1 MKIDTPEK
9 RRILDEAVASNPSV
23 PSKTL
28 ARVIWKK
35 HGKLFTSLNSAYLA
49 IRGRRGTAG
58 KQNRKCYA
66 KKVEWIPGKCG
77 TVHLPPSLATRHT
90 ASSVNGNVL
99 ILTDVHIPY
108 HDLEALEVALAV
120 ADEASITTILL
131 GGDFADFF
139 SISRF
144 MTAPDSRDLVAEMKA
159 VDQALAHIRKRFP
172 KARIV
177 WKLGNHEERLAHYL
191 WQKAPELYGM
201 ACVTIEAITNCEKHR
216 VEIVDN
222 RRAVRLGKLTFLH
235 GHELEQG
242 AASPVN
248 PARGVFLRALDSY
261 CIGHRHRTSEHT
273 EKTAND
279 RFITCWSIGC
289 LCDLSPQYAVVNKW
303 NHGFAI
309 IEVTQGGAFRFHNR
323 RIHRGQVL

>member
-9 RRILDEAVASNPSV
+9 RKLIDNAVASSPDV

-28 ARVIWKK
+28 ARILWKK
-35 HGKLFTSLNSAYLA
+35 HGSLFPSLNAAYSA
-49 IRGRRGTAG
+49 IRARRGTMG
-58 KQNRKCYA
+58 KTHRALQ
-66 KKVEWIPGKCG
+66 KVEWKHGKAG
-77 TVHLPPSLATRHT
+77 TVHLPPSLAARHT
-90 ASSVNGNVL
+90 PASVNGNVL
-99 ILTDVHIPY
+99 VLADVHLPY
-108 HDLEALEVALAV
+108 HDMEALEAALNY
-120 ADEASITTILL
+120 ADDAEITSILL

-144 MTAPDSRDLVAEMKA
+144 MTSPDSRDLVTEMEA
-159 VDQALAHIRKRFP
+159 VDMALKHLRKRFP

-177 WKLGNHEERLAHYL
+177 WKLGNHEERLSHYL

-222 RRAVRLGKLTFLH
+222 RRSVKLGKLTFLH

-248 PARGVFLRALDSY
+248 PARGLFLRALDSY
-261 CIGHRHRTSEHT
+261 CMGHRHRTSEHV
-273 EKTAND
+273 EKTANG

-289 LCDLSPQYAVVNKW
+289 LCDLTPQYAVVNKW
-303 NHGFAI
+303 NHGFAV
-309 IEVTQGGAFRFHNR
+309 IEVGAGGTFRVHNK
-323 RIHRGQVL
+323 RIHHGKVL